1 MRRKKKSFRT
11 GRTRILSIVL
21 CLILVL
27 GVLLPESGVLA
38 SGIQSAAVESTYES
52 GGETSDSTT
61 PETTVQESEIS
72 QSLSSESPADTSET
86 IAQTEPSTSADETQS
101 ADNETTVPDTGD
113 SAGESQSGETE
124 VAESA
129 ESVESE
135 TEQTQESELSYEQ
148 AARAA
153 LALYGT
159 GAAFREGE
167 VISDAQ
173 NYFEVSGVE
182 NQPPSF
188 TVQVGEITADSVPN
202 IEGYDFINATIRDN
216 DGGQIV
222 VNSVG
227 TLTYGESTY
236 IYYTTEG
243 SSSSLAAMVL
253 GSDQKITLNYELHR
267 ETYEITYSVTGDSSS
282 VTVDSIFGTDRPT
295 TVTSGNSYAFRVTIP
310 RGYTATVSVNG
321 AEKGQL
327 GVEPTYRGDDSVI
340 SVDGEPAELTLSG
353 TYEIVNVSA
362 AQTVTVNLTQRQTY
376 EFSAEL
382 WTNTRY
388 ATDPGTGDRADFG
401 DIEDTFSSVSS
412 TQTEEIWSFTTHDTG
427 TIWILDSLQI
437 NGTKLNIPYI
447 TTNQYGRTITARTEL
462 PSGTI
467 ITVSV
472 ELNRRNTSNNPWRP
486 NYVYSRTYTISVT
499 NCYENITVTGGNL
512 KNDTWPEIIPEL
524 LTGVEFQVYDRQQN
538 SDTYR
543 SYHTIEQSEPFSVGN
558 RGSSDKNYWFNDNQK
573 LKFRLL
579 PGYINPVVTYETTSG
594 ESLSRYLSEVTG
606 PDENGWYS
614 FSISG
619 LGTGNN
625 VAMLSIVAEIGYYD
639 VSYSAGDTNV
649 GDTLPSYDNGDYNI
663 VNNDQ
668 IIVSSTI
675 PVDSSN
681 QYVFDYWTLEGYVDE
696 SGEVIPIY
704 PNQLLD
710 LENVA
715 GYAVQDEDGNYVLPL
730 EAHWISSESA
740 EQITYTVQFILVDEN
755 GGQTVVETI
764 AYQAPKG
771 STIILNTD
779 AQEVKDFLEKHPEYV
794 LDEEQTERYFPNVQA
809 GNVLPVYFTK
819 AVTDVTITK
828 DVTGGLGDV
837 TKSFNFNLQI
847 NGESQE
853 EFLLKDG
860 ASKILNDIKIG
871 STITFSETNAEGY
884 IVTVTYTDSDSEDAK
899 TVASNDGSYT
909 VTVTKGMTITVENNK
924 EAIPDTGVI
933 LDSLPYILI
942 IAVIVVIAAVLII
955 RRHKLN
961 QVD

>member
-159 GAAFREGE
+159 GAAVREGE

-173 NYFEVSGVE
+173 NYFEFSGVPTE

-188 TVQVGEITADSVPN
+188 TVQVGEITADSVPK

-253 GSDQKITLNYELHR
+253 GSDQKITLNYELHC

-327 GVEPTYRGDDSVI
+327 GVEPTYTVDNPTAGVGSVI
-340 SVDGEPAELTLSG
+340 TGSGELTLSG
-353 TYEIVNVSA
+353 TYEITNVSEN
-362 AQTVTVNLTQRQTY
+362 QTVTVELTQRQNY
-376 EFSAEL
+376 DFSSYL
-382 WTNTRY
+382 WTRTRY
-388 ATDPGTGDRADFG
+388 AYGRASFGTTSG
-401 DIEDTFSSVSS
+401 TFSGVSS
-412 TQTEEIWSFTTHDTG
+412 TQQSRELWSFTTNEFERNSNDTE
-427 TIWILDSLQI
+427 WILDSLQI
-437 NGTKLNIPYI
+437 NGTKLNIPYVSRNNRTDSE
-447 TTNQYGRTITARTEL
+447 TTVL
-462 PSGTI
+462 PSGTVVTI
-467 ITVSV
+467 SA
-472 ELNRRNTSNNPWRP
+472 EYNSSRWSNRH
-486 NYVYSRTYTISVT
+486 SRTYTISVS
-499 NCYENITVTGGNL
+499 NCYENITITGGNL
-512 KNDTWPEIIPEL
+512 NSSGWTEVIPDR
-524 LTGVEFQVYDRQQN
+524 LTGVEFQIFDRQ
-538 SDTYR
+538 SGDTQDQWK
-543 SYHTIEQSEPFSVGN
+543 TLEQSEPFGVGN
-558 RGSSDKNYWFNDNQK
+558 YGDNNKNYWFGTDGS
-573 LKFRLL
+573 LRFRLVS
-579 PGYINPVVTYETTSG
+579 GYVNPKVTYGTTSG
-594 ESLSRYLSEVTG
+594 NDLSSLVSVSTT
-606 PDENGWYS
+606 PD
-614 FSISG
+614 
-619 LGTGNN
+619 
-625 VAMLSIVAEIGYYD
+625 VP
-639 VSYSAGDTNV
+639 V
-649 GDTLPSYDNGDYNI
+649 GIILPSADKI
-663 VNNDQ
+663 
-668 IIVSSTI
+668 
-675 PVDSSN
+675 
-681 QYVFDYWTLEGYVDE
+681 
-696 SGEVIPIY
+696 VIP
-704 PNQLLD
+704 
-710 LENVA
+710 
-715 GYAVQDEDGNYVLPL
+715 LPC
-730 EAHWISSESA
+730 
-740 EQITYTVQFILVDEN
+740 
-755 GGQTVVETI
+755 
-764 AYQAPKG
+764 
-771 STIILNTD
+771 
-779 AQEVKDFLEKHPEYV
+779 
-794 LDEEQTERYFPNVQA
+794 
-809 GNVLPVYFTK
+809 
-819 AVTDVTITK
+819 
-828 DVTGGLGDV
+828 
-837 TKSFNFNLQI
+837 
-847 NGESQE
+847 
-853 EFLLKDG
+853 
-860 ASKILNDIKIG
+860 
-871 STITFSETNAEGY
+871 
-884 IVTVTYTDSDSEDAK
+884 
-899 TVASNDGSYT
+899 
-909 VTVTKGMTITVENNK
+909 
-924 EAIPDTGVI
+924 
-933 LDSLPYILI
+933 
-942 IAVIVVIAAVLII
+942 
-955 RRHKLN
+955 
-961 QVD
+961 

>member
-61 PETTVQESEIS
+61 PETTVQESETS

-86 IAQTEPSTSADETQS
+86 IAQTEPSTSADETQNS
-101 ADNETTVPDTGD
+101 DNETIVPDTGD

-188 TVQVGEITADSVPN
+188 TVQVGEITADSVPK

-327 GVEPTYRGDDSVI
+327 GVEPTYTVDDPTAGVGSVI
-340 SVDGEPAELTLSG
+340 TGSGELTLSG
-353 TYEIVNVSA
+353 TYEITNVSEN
-362 AQTVTVNLTQRQTY
+362 QTVTVKLTQRQNY
-376 EFSAEL
+376 DFSSYL
-382 WTNTRY
+382 WTRTRY
-388 ATDPGTGDRADFG
+388 AYGRASFETTSRSFNG
-401 DIEDTFSSVSS
+401 VSS
-412 TQTEEIWSFTTHDTG
+412 TQSRELWSFTTEEFG
-427 TIWILDSLQI
+427 GSSGNSEWILDSLQI
-437 NGTKLNIPYI
+437 NGTKLNIPYVSRNNRTDSE
-447 TTNQYGRTITARTEL
+447 TTVL
-462 PSGTI
+462 PSGTVVTI
-467 ITVSV
+467 SA
-472 ELNRRNTSNNPWRP
+472 EYNSSRWSNRH
-486 NYVYSRTYTISVT
+486 SRTYTISVS
-499 NCYENITVTGGNL
+499 NCYENITITGGNL
-512 KNDTWPEIIPEL
+512 NSSGWTEVIPDR
-524 LTGVEFQVYDRQQN
+524 LTGVEFQIFDRQ
-538 SDTYR
+538 SGDTQDQWK
-543 SYHTIEQSEPFSVGN
+543 TLEQSEPFGVGN
-558 RGSSDKNYWFNDNQK
+558 YGDNNKNYWFGTDGS
-573 LKFRLL
+573 LRFRLVS
-579 PGYINPVVTYETTSG
+579 GYVNPKVTYGTTSG
-594 ESLSRYLSEVTG
+594 NDLSSLVSVSTT
-606 PDENGWYS
+606 PDSAGWYYIT
-614 FSISG
+614 ISG
-619 LGTGNN
+619 QNSNSIT
-625 VAMLSIVAEIGYYD
+625 MLRIEAEIGYYD
-639 VSYSAGDTNV
+639 VSYRVGDTNINV

-681 QYVFDYWTLEGYVDE
+681 QYVFDYWTLEGYLDE
-696 SGEVIPIY
+696 SGESIPIY

-715 GYAVQDEDGNYVLPL
+715 GYAVYENGSYVLPL

-740 EQITYTVQFILVDEN
+740 EQITYMVQFILVDEN
-755 GGQTVVETI
+755 GDKTVVDTI

-779 AQEVKDFLEKHPEYV
+779 AQEVKAFLERNPDYV
-794 LDEEQTERYFPNVQA
+794 LDEEKTERYFSDVQA
-809 GNVLPVYFTK
+809 GDVLPVYFTK

-837 TKSFNFNLQI
+837 TKSFNFDLEI
-847 NGESQE
+847 DGESQE
-853 EFLLKDG
+853 GFSLTDG
-860 ASKILNDIKIG
+860 ASEVLKNIKIG
-871 STITFSETNAEGY
+871 STITFAETNAKGY

-961 QVD
+961 QAD

>member
-61 PETTVQESEIS
+61 PETTVQESETS

-86 IAQTEPSTSADETQS
+86 IVQTEPSTSADETQS
-101 ADNETTVPDTGD
+101 TDNETTVPDTGE
-113 SAGESQSGETE
+113 STGESQSGETE
-124 VAESA
+124 VAETA
-129 ESVESE
+129 ESE

-159 GAAFREGE
+159 GAAFRDGE

-173 NYFEVSGVE
+173 NYFEFSGVPTG

-188 TVQVGEITADSVPN
+188 TVQVGEITADSVPK
-202 IEGYDFINATIRDN
+202 IEGYDFINATISDN

-267 ETYEITYSVTGDSSS
+267 ETYEIIYSVTGDSSS

-321 AEKGQL
+321 DEQGQL
-327 GVEPTYRGDDSVI
+327 GVEPTYTVDDPTAGVGSVI
-340 SVDGEPAELTLSG
+340 TGSGELTLSG
-353 TYEIVNVSA
+353 TYEITNVSKN
-362 AQTVTVNLTQRQTY
+362 QTVTVKLTQRQNY
-376 EFSAEL
+376 DFSSYL
-382 WTNTRY
+382 WTQTRY
-388 ATDPGTGDRADFG
+388 AYDRADFG
-401 DIEDTFSSVSS
+401 TTSGTFSGVSS
-412 TQTEEIWSFTTHDTG
+412 TQQSRELWSFTTNEFERNSNDTE
-427 TIWILDSLQI
+427 WILDSLQI
-437 NGTKLNIPYI
+437 NGTKLNIPYVSRNNRTDSE
-447 TTNQYGRTITARTEL
+447 TTVL
-462 PSGTI
+462 PSGTVVTI
-467 ITVSV
+467 SA
-472 ELNRRNTSNNPWRP
+472 EYNSFRWSNRH
-486 NYVYSRTYTISVT
+486 SRTYTISVS
-499 NCYENITVTGGNL
+499 NCYENITITGGNL
-512 KNDTWPEIIPEL
+512 NSSGWTEVIPDR
-524 LTGVEFQVYDRQQN
+524 LTGVEFQIFDRQ
-538 SDTYR
+538 SGDTQDQWK
-543 SYHTIEQSEPFSVGN
+543 TLEQSEPFGVGN
-558 RGSSDKNYWFNDNQK
+558 YGDNNKNYWFGTDGS
-573 LKFRLL
+573 LRFRLVS
-579 PGYINPVVTYETTSG
+579 GYVNPQVTYGTTSG
-594 ESLSRYLSEVTG
+594 IDDNDLRSLVSVSRT
-606 PDENGWYS
+606 PDSDGWYYITINGQNS
-614 FSISG
+614 NSI
-619 LGTGNN
+619 T
-625 VAMLSIVAEIGYYD
+625 MLRIEAEIGYYD
-639 VSYSAGDTNV
+639 VSYSAGDTSVNV

-675 PVDSSN
+675 PVDSTN

-696 SGEVIPIY
+696 SGEAITIY

-755 GGQTVVETI
+755 GGETVVETI

-794 LDEEQTERYFPNVQA
+794 LDEERTERYFPNVQA

-819 AVTDVTITK
+819 AVTNVTITK

-837 TKSFNFNLQI
+837 TKSFNFDLEI
-847 NGESQE
+847 DGESQE
-853 EFLLKDG
+853 GFSLTDG
-860 ASKILNDIKIG
+860 ASEVLKNIKIG
-871 STITFSETNAEGY
+871 STITFAETNAEGY